1 MNRLLSIG
9 LILMLAVGTALAQQK
24 PQYTQY
30 TLNNYLLNPAITG
43 IEDYADLK
51 MGTRYQW
58 SGLEGAPE
66 SHYVTVH
73 MPVNKDMTASYRGAG
88 RSREVPKEATSKKT
102 NMYRRVRAHHG
113 LGGTAMATRTGP
125 LKRGSFSLSYAYHQP
140 ITRNLRVAGGV
151 APGLIQYSLDPAYV
165 TTARKNDPAIMDGR
179 LNEVKFDMNLGLW
192 LYSQNFYV
200 GMSGAQLVPSKRQ
213 LISTGGS
220 AEDNKGEL
228 QKHYFVTGGYRIDL
242 APTFVLIPSVMVKMA
257 QPSPASVDATVKAMY
272 SDRLWV
278 AAAYRHNESVA
289 AMAGLN
295 ISHLFDLAYSYDAG
309 TSPLGRVNAGSH
321 EVVLGFKI
329 RNTKKVICPEWAW

>member
-1 MNRLLSIG
+1 MNRLLAIG
-9 LILMLAVGTALAQQK
+9 VFLMLAAGTALAQQK

-51 MGTRYQW
+51 LGTRHQW

-66 SHYVTVH
+66 SYYATLH
-73 MPVNKDMTASYRGAG
+73 MPINKDMTASYRGG
-88 RSREVPKEATSKKT
+88 RRSGAVPKEATTKKT
-102 NMYRRVRAHHG
+102 NMYRRVRSHHG
-113 LGGTAMATRTGP
+113 LGAMAMATRTGP
-125 LKRGSFSLSYAYHQP
+125 LKRGTFSLSYAFHQP
-140 ITRNLRVAGGV
+140 ITRNLRVAAGV
-151 APGLIQYSLDPAYV
+151 APGVIQYSLDPSYV
-165 TTARKNDPAIMDGR
+165 TTAKGNDPAVVDGR
-179 LNEVKFDMNLGLW
+179 INEVKFDLNLGLW
-192 LYSQNFYV
+192 LYSKNFYV
-200 GMSGAQLVPSKRQ
+200 GVSGAQLVPSKRQ

-228 QKHYFVTGGYRIDL
+228 QKHYFITSGYRFDL
-242 APTFVLIPSVMVKMA
+242 TPTFTLIPSVMVKMA
-257 QPSPASVDATVKAMY
+257 QPSPVSVDATVKALY

-278 AAAYRHNESVA
+278 AASYRHKESVA

-329 RNTKKVICPEWAW
+329 SNTRKIICPEWAW

>member
-1 MNRLLSIG
+1 MF
-9 LILMLAVGTALAQQK
+9 LMLTAGTLLAQQK

-51 MGTRYQW
+51 LGSRHQW

-66 SHYVTVH
+66 SYYATLH
-73 MPVNKDMTASYRGAG
+73 MPVNKDMTASYRGG
-88 RSREVPKEATSKKT
+88 RKSGETPKEGTMKKPT
-102 NMYRRVRAHHG
+102 KYRRVRAHHG
-113 LGGTAMATRTGP
+113 LGGMAMSTRTGP
-125 LKRGSFSLSYAYHQP
+125 LKRGSASLSYAYHQP
-140 ITRNLRVAGGV
+140 ITRNLRVAAGV
-151 APGLIQYSLDPAYV
+151 APGIIQYSLDPSYV
-165 TTARKNDPAIMDGR
+165 TTAKQNDPAIMDGR
-179 LNEVKFDMNLGLW
+179 INEVKFDLNMGLW
-192 LYSQNFYV
+192 MYSHNFYV

-228 QKHYFVTGGYRIDL
+228 QKHYFLTGGYRIDL
-242 APTFVLIPSVMVKMA
+242 APTFTLIPSVMVKMA
-257 QPSPASVDATVKAMY
+257 QHSPVSFDATVKAMY
-272 SDRLWV
+272 SDRLFV
-278 AAAYRHNESVA
+278 AAAYRHKESVA

-309 TSPLGRVNAGSH
+309 TFPLGSVNAGSH

-329 RNTKKVICPEWAW
+329 RNTRKVICPEWAW